1 MYHRILL
8 AYNGSPEGRAV
19 LHQGTE
25 LAKLCKAEVC
35 LLAVVGIPT
44 GLTMAETIVTP
55 EMTDALEAPA
65 RQTLGDGAKDI
76 AAMGLTVQ
84 TRIEFGEPVERI
96 GAVAREYGADLI
108 VVGHRHRGALARWW
122 GGSVG
127 KSLLGHIPC
136 DLLVAVD
143 QEPQAESTTAS

>member
-19 LHQGTE
+19 LHQGTQ
-25 LAKLCKAEVC
+25 LAQLCQAEVC

-44 GLTMAETIVTP
+44 GLTMAETVVTP

-65 RQTLGDGAKDI
+65 RQTLAEGAKDI
-76 AAMGLTVQ
+76 VALGLAVQ

-127 KSLLGHIPC
+127 KSLLGQIPC
-136 DLLVAVD
+136 DLLVALD
-143 QEPQAESTTAS
+143 NQEIAAQS

>member
-25 LAKLCKAEVC
+25 LAQLCHAEVC

-44 GLTMAETIVTP
+44 GLTMAETVVTP
-55 EMTDALEAPA
+55 EMTDALVAPA
-65 RQTLGDGAKDI
+65 RRTLEEGARDI
-76 AAMGLTVQ
+76 VALGLTVQ

-96 GAVAREYGADLI
+96 GVVAREYGADLI

-127 KSLLGHIPC
+127 KSLLGQIPC
-136 DLLVAVD
+136 DLLVALD
-143 QEPQAESTTAS
+143 TQESAAQS

>member
-19 LHQGTE
+19 LHQGTQ
-25 LAKLCKAEVC
+25 LAQLCQAEVC

-44 GLTMAETIVTP
+44 GLTMAETVVTP

-65 RQTLGDGAKDI
+65 RRTLEEGAKDI
-76 AAMGLTVQ
+76 VALGLAVQ

-127 KSLLGHIPC
+127 KSPLGQIPC
-136 DLLVAVD
+136 DLLVALD
-143 QEPQAESTTAS
+143 TQESAAQ

>member
-1 MYHRILL
+1 MYRRILL
-8 AYNGSPEGRAV
+8 AYNGSPEGRMV
-19 LHQGTE
+19 LQQGAE
-25 LAKLCKAEVC
+25 LAALCQAEVC

-65 RQTLGDGAKDI
+65 RQTLEDGARD
-76 AAMGLTVQ
+76 MRNVGLSVQ

-96 GAVAREYGADLI
+96 GAVARDYGADLI
-108 VVGHRHRGALARWW
+108 VVGHRPRGALARWW

-127 KSLLGHIPC
+127 KSLLAQIPC
-136 DLLVAVD
+136 DLLVVVNHH
-143 QEPQAESTTAS
+143 EEGPTAA

>member
-25 LAKLCKAEVC
+25 LAQLCQAEVC

-44 GLTMAETIVTP
+44 GLTMAETVVTP
-55 EMTDALEAPA
+55 EMTDALVAPA
-65 RQTLGDGAKDI
+65 RRTLEEGARDI
-76 AAMGLTVQ
+76 VALGLTVQ

-96 GAVAREYGADLI
+96 GVVAREYGADLI

-127 KSLLGHIPC
+127 ESLLGQIPC
-136 DLLVAVD
+136 DLLVALD
-143 QEPQAESTTAS
+143 TQESAAQS

>member
-19 LHQGTE
+19 LHQGTD
-25 LAKLCKAEVC
+25 LAQLCNAEVC
-35 LLAVVGIPT
+35 LLAVVGIPA
-44 GLTMAETIVTP
+44 GLTMAETVVTP

-65 RQTLGDGAKDI
+65 RRTLEEGAKDI
-76 AAMGLTVQ
+76 VALGLTVQ

-127 KSLLGHIPC
+127 KSLLGQIPC
-136 DLLVAVD
+136 DLLVALD
-143 QEPQAESTTAS
+143 TQESAAQP

>member
-19 LHQGTE
+19 LHQGTQ
-25 LAKLCKAEVC
+25 LAQICQAEVC

-44 GLTMAETIVTP
+44 GLTMAETVVTP

-65 RQTLGDGAKDI
+65 RRTLEEGAKDI
-76 AAMGLTVQ
+76 VALGLTVQ

-127 KSLLGHIPC
+127 KSLLGQIPC
-136 DLLVAVD
+136 DLLVALD
-143 QEPQAESTTAS
+143 TQESAAQ

>member
-1 MYHRILL
+1 
-8 AYNGSPEGRAV
+8 
-19 LHQGTE
+19 
-25 LAKLCKAEVC
+25 VC
-35 LLAVVGIPT
+35 LLAVVGIPA
-44 GLTMAETIVTP
+44 GLTMAETVVTP

-65 RQTLGDGAKDI
+65 RRTLEEGAKDI
-76 AAMGLTVQ
+76 VALGLTVQ

-136 DLLVAVD
+136 DLLVALD
-143 QEPQAESTTAS
+143 IQESAAQP

>member
-19 LHQGTE
+19 LHQGME
-25 LAKLCKAEVC
+25 LAQLCQAEVC
-35 LLAVVGIPT
+35 LLAVVGIPA
-44 GLTMAETIVTP
+44 GLTMAETVVTP

-65 RQTLGDGAKDI
+65 RRTLEEGAKDI
-76 AAMGLTVQ
+76 VAAGLKVR

-108 VVGHRHRGALARWW
+108 VVGHRHRGTLARWW

-127 KSLLGHIPC
+127 KSLLGQIPC
-136 DLLVAVD
+136 DLLVALD
-143 QEPQAESTTAS
+143 SEDTAAQP

>member
-1 MYHRILL
+1 MYRRILL

-25 LAKLCKAEVC
+25 LARLCRAEVC

-44 GLTMAETIVTP
+44 GLAMAETIVTP

-65 RQTLGDGAKDI
+65 RQTLDDGARDMV
-76 AAMGLTVQ
+76 AMGLAVQ

-96 GAVAREYGADLI
+96 GAVARDYGADLI

-127 KSLLGHIPC
+127 KSLLGQIPC

-143 QEPQAESTTAS
+143 PHDEGTAAA

>member
-19 LHQGTE
+19 LHQGTQ
-25 LAKLCKAEVC
+25 LAQICQAEVC

-44 GLTMAETIVTP
+44 GLTMAETVVTP

-65 RQTLGDGAKDI
+65 RRTLEEGAKDI
-76 AAMGLTVQ
+76 VALGLAVQ

-127 KSLLGHIPC
+127 KSLLGQIPC
-136 DLLVAVD
+136 DLLVALD
-143 QEPQAESTTAS
+143 SQESAAQ

>member
-1 MYHRILL
+1 MYRRILL

-25 LAKLCKAEVC
+25 LARMCDAEVC

-44 GLTMAETIVTP
+44 GLAMAETIVTP

-65 RQTLGDGAKDI
+65 RQTLEDGARDMV
-76 AAMGLTVQ
+76 AMGLTVQ

-96 GAVAREYGADLI
+96 GSVARDYGADLI

-127 KSLLGHIPC
+127 KSLLGQIPC

-143 QEPQAESTTAS
+143 HQEEGPATA

>member
-25 LAKLCKAEVC
+25 LAQLCQAEVC
-35 LLAVVGIPT
+35 LLAVVGIPA
-44 GLTMAETIVTP
+44 GLTMAETVVTP

-65 RQTLGDGAKDI
+65 RRTLEEGAKDI
-76 AAMGLTVQ
+76 VALGLAVQ

-136 DLLVAVD
+136 DLLVALD
-143 QEPQAESTTAS
+143 TQESAAQA

>member
-19 LHQGTE
+19 LHQGTQ
-25 LAKLCKAEVC
+25 LAQLCNAEVC

-44 GLTMAETIVTP
+44 GLTMAETVVTP

-65 RQTLGDGAKDI
+65 RRTLDEGAKDI
-76 AAMGLTVQ
+76 VALGLTVQ

-127 KSLLGHIPC
+127 KSLLGQIPC
-136 DLLVAVD
+136 DLLVALD
-143 QEPQAESTTAS
+143 TQESAAQ

>member
-25 LAKLCKAEVC
+25 LAQLCNAKVC
-35 LLAVVGIPT
+35 LLAVVGIPA
-44 GLTMAETIVTP
+44 GLTMAETVVTP

-65 RQTLGDGAKDI
+65 RRTLEEGAKDI
-76 AAMGLTVQ
+76 VALGLTVQ

-127 KSLLGHIPC
+127 KSLLGQIPC
-136 DLLVAVD
+136 DLLVALD
-143 QEPQAESTTAS
+143 TQESAAQP

>member
-25 LAKLCKAEVC
+25 LAQLCQAEVC

-44 GLTMAETIVTP
+44 GLTMAETVVTP

-65 RQTLGDGAKDI
+65 RQTLAEGAKDLV
-76 AAMGLTVQ
+76 ALGLAVQ

-108 VVGHRHRGALARWW
+108 VVGHRHRGTLARWW

-127 KSLLGHIPC
+127 KSLLGQIPC
-136 DLLVAVD
+136 DLLVALD
-143 QEPQAESTTAS
+143 TQESAAQS

>member
-19 LHQGTE
+19 LHQGAD
-25 LAKLCKAEVC
+25 LARLCQAEVC
-35 LLAVVGIPT
+35 LLAVVGIPA
-44 GLTMAETIVTP
+44 GLTMAETVITP
-55 EMTDALEAPA
+55 DMTDALEASA
-65 RQTLGDGAKDI
+65 RQTLEEGARDM
-76 AAMGLTVQ
+76 AATGLKVE

-96 GAVAREYGADLI
+96 GAVARDYGADLI

-127 KSLLGHIPC
+127 KSLLGQIPC

-143 QEPQAESTTAS
+143 HHEEGPAAA

>member
-19 LHQGTE
+19 LHQGTQ
-25 LAKLCKAEVC
+25 LAQLCQAEVC

-44 GLTMAETIVTP
+44 GLTMAETVVTP

-65 RQTLGDGAKDI
+65 RQTLAEGAKDI
-76 AAMGLTVQ
+76 VALGLTVQ

-127 KSLLGHIPC
+127 KSLLGQIPC
-136 DLLVAVD
+136 DLLVALD
-143 QEPQAESTTAS
+143 TQESAAQ

>member
-25 LAKLCKAEVC
+25 LARLCKAEVC

-44 GLTMAETIVTP
+44 GLAMAETIVTP

-65 RQTLGDGAKDI
+65 RQTLEEGARDMV
-76 AAMGLTVQ
+76 AMGLAVQ

-96 GAVAREYGADLI
+96 GAVARDYGADLI

-127 KSLLGHIPC
+127 KSLLGQIPC

-143 QEPQAESTTAS
+143 HQEEGPTAA

>member
-1 MYHRILL
+1 MYRRILL
-8 AYNGSPEGRAV
+8 AYNGSPEGRMV
-19 LHQGTE
+19 LQQGAE
-25 LAKLCKAEVC
+25 LAALCQAEVC

-65 RQTLGDGAKDI
+65 RQTLEDGARD
-76 AAMGLTVQ
+76 MRNVGLSVQ

-96 GAVAREYGADLI
+96 GAVARDYGADLI

-127 KSLLGHIPC
+127 KSLLGQIPC

-143 QEPQAESTTAS
+143 HHEEGPSAA

>member
-1 MYHRILL
+1 MYHLILL

-25 LAKLCKAEVC
+25 LAQLCQAEVC

-44 GLTMAETIVTP
+44 GLTMAETVVTP

-65 RQTLGDGAKDI
+65 RQTLAEGAKDI
-76 AAMGLTVQ
+76 VALGLAVQ

-127 KSLLGHIPC
+127 KSLLGQIPC
-136 DLLVAVD
+136 DLLVALD
-143 QEPQAESTTAS
+143 TQESAAQS

>member
-8 AYNGSPEGRAV
+8 AYNGSLEGRAV
-19 LHQGTE
+19 LRQGME
-25 LAKLCKAEVC
+25 LAKLSQAEVC
-35 LLAVVGIPT
+35 LLAVVGIPA
-44 GLTMAETIVTP
+44 GLTLAETVVTP

-65 RQTLGDGAKDI
+65 HQILQEGARQMRDLGLQVK
-76 AAMGLTVQ
+76 

-108 VVGHRHRGALARWW
+108 VVGHRHRGTLARWW

-127 KSLLGHIPC
+127 KSLLGQIPC
-136 DLLVAVD
+136 DLLVALD
-143 QEPQAESTTAS
+143 TQESAAQS

>member
-19 LHQGTE
+19 LQQGTE
-25 LAKLCKAEVC
+25 LAQLCQAEVC
-35 LLAVVGIPT
+35 LLAVVGIPA
-44 GLTMAETIVTP
+44 GLTMAETVVTP

-65 RQTLGDGAKDI
+65 RRTLEEGAKDI
-76 AAMGLTVQ
+76 VALGLAVQ

-108 VVGHRHRGALARWW
+108 VVGHRHRGTLARWW

-127 KSLLGHIPC
+127 KSLLGQIPC
-136 DLLVAVD
+136 DLLVALD
-143 QEPQAESTTAS
+143 TQESATQS

>member
-25 LAKLCKAEVC
+25 LAQICQAEVC

-44 GLTMAETIVTP
+44 GLTMAETVVTP

-65 RQTLGDGAKDI
+65 RRTLEEGARDI
-76 AAMGLTVQ
+76 VALGLTVQ

-127 KSLLGHIPC
+127 KNLLGHIPC
-136 DLLVAVD
+136 DLLVALD
-143 QEPQAESTTAS
+143 IQESAAQS

>member
-19 LHQGTE
+19 LHQGTQM
-25 LAKLCKAEVC
+25 AQLCQAEVC

-44 GLTMAETIVTP
+44 GLTMAETVVTP

-65 RQTLGDGAKDI
+65 RRTLEEGAKDI
-76 AAMGLTVQ
+76 VALGLAVQ

-108 VVGHRHRGALARWW
+108 VVGHRHRGTLARWW

-127 KSLLGHIPC
+127 KSLLGQIPC
-136 DLLVAVD
+136 DLLVALD
-143 QEPQAESTTAS
+143 TQEGAGQS

>member
-25 LAKLCKAEVC
+25 LAQLCQAEVC

-44 GLTMAETIVTP
+44 GLTMAETVVTP

-65 RQTLGDGAKDI
+65 RQTLAEGAKDI
-76 AAMGLTVQ
+76 VALGLAVQ

-108 VVGHRHRGALARWW
+108 VVGHRHRGTLARWW

-127 KSLLGHIPC
+127 KSLLGQIPC
-136 DLLVAVD
+136 DLLVALD
-143 QEPQAESTTAS
+143 TQESAAQS

>member
-19 LHQGTE
+19 LHQGTQ
-25 LAKLCKAEVC
+25 LAQICQAEVC

-44 GLTMAETIVTP
+44 GLTMAETVVTP

-65 RQTLGDGAKDI
+65 RRTLDEGAKDI
-76 AAMGLTVQ
+76 VALGLTVQ

-127 KSLLGHIPC
+127 KSLLGQIPC
-136 DLLVAVD
+136 DLLVALD
-143 QEPQAESTTAS
+143 TQESAAQ

>member
-25 LAKLCKAEVC
+25 LAQLCQAEVC

-44 GLTMAETIVTP
+44 GLTMAETVVTP

-65 RQTLGDGAKDI
+65 RRTLEEGARDI
-76 AAMGLTVQ
+76 VALGLAVQ

-108 VVGHRHRGALARWW
+108 VVGHRHRGTLARWW

-127 KSLLGHIPC
+127 KSLLGQIPC
-136 DLLVAVD
+136 DLLVALD
-143 QEPQAESTTAS
+143 TQESAAQS

>member
-19 LHQGTE
+19 LHQGTQ
-25 LAKLCKAEVC
+25 LAQLCQAEVC

-44 GLTMAETIVTP
+44 GLTMAETVVTP

-65 RQTLGDGAKDI
+65 RRTLEEGAKDI
-76 AAMGLTVQ
+76 VALGLAVQ

-127 KSLLGHIPC
+127 KSLLGQIPC
-136 DLLVAVD
+136 DLLVALD
-143 QEPQAESTTAS
+143 TQESAAQ

>member
-19 LHQGTE
+19 LHQGTQ
-25 LAKLCKAEVC
+25 LAQICQAEVC

-44 GLTMAETIVTP
+44 GLTMAETVVTP

-65 RQTLGDGAKDI
+65 RRTLEEGAKDI
-76 AAMGLTVQ
+76 VALGLAVQ

-127 KSLLGHIPC
+127 KSLLGQIPC
-136 DLLVAVD
+136 DLLVALD
-143 QEPQAESTTAS
+143 TQESAAQ

>member
-1 MYHRILL
+1 M
-8 AYNGSPEGRAV
+8 
-19 LHQGTE
+19 
-25 LAKLCKAEVC
+25 
-35 LLAVVGIPT
+35 VGIPT
-44 GLTMAETIVTP
+44 GLTMAETVVTP

-65 RQTLGDGAKDI
+65 RQTLAEGAKDI
-76 AAMGLTVQ
+76 VALGLTVQ

-127 KSLLGHIPC
+127 KSLLGQIPC
-136 DLLVAVD
+136 DLLVALD
-143 QEPQAESTTAS
+143 TQESATQS